1 KIQKPE
7 KAILSQDEV
16 IRKALLN
23 KDISSINNF
32 VINEVV
38 YDENSDVWTI
48 RYKSAIITDSSIE
61 EHIIQVPDK

>member
-7 KAILSQDEV
+7 KADITQDAV

-23 KDISSINNF
+23 KDISSVNVLAIK
-32 VINEVV
+32 EVS

-48 RYKSAIITDSSIE
+48 KYKDANGLLE
-61 EHIIQVPDK
+61 EHSMQVPDK